1 MSEEEER
8 NGNSADRVSGLTK
21 GQNSK
26 LWVCVLVWIT
36 KRNDSILMGRRCKLG
51 ELCSHGD
58 EGIFFYP
65 RLTKGCPLEP
75 YLLTCCK
82 AHEGWPYEC
91 DVMVD
96 SRKGCLEASFIQ

>member
-58 EGIFFYP
+58 EVFFFLSKAYKGVP
-65 RLTKGCPLEP
+65 SGAILVDLLQSTRRL
-75 YLLTCCK
+75 
-82 AHEGWPYEC
+82 A
-91 DVMVD
+91 V
-96 SRKGCLEASFIQ
+96 

>member
-1 MSEEEER
+1 MSEEEEER

-51 ELCSHGD
+51 ELCSLGMR
-58 EGIFFYP
+58 GFFFLSKAYKGVP
-65 RLTKGCPLEP
+65 SGAILVDLLQGTRRL
-75 YLLTCCK
+75 
-82 AHEGWPYEC
+82 A
-91 DVMVD
+91 V
-96 SRKGCLEASFIQ
+96 